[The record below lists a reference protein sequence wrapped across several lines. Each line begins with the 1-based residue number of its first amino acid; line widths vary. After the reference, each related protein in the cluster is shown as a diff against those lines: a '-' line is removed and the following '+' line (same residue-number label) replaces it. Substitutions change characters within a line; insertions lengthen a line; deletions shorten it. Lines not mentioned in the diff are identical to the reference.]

1 MKDKSHLSLNFFGG
15 ENGNFVHACN
25 LLSFNE
31 DNNEF
36 ISFLCSDMGQ
46 NIMTNNSFRHMLK
59 VETYF
64 TTTSTQKKIFTTFC

>member
-1 MKDKSHLSLNFFGG
+1 MKEKSPLSLNFFFGF
-15 ENGNFVHACN
+15 ENNNFVHACEF
-25 LLSFNE
+25 LLLNE

-59 VETYF
+59 VET
-64 TTTSTQKKIFTTFC
+64 